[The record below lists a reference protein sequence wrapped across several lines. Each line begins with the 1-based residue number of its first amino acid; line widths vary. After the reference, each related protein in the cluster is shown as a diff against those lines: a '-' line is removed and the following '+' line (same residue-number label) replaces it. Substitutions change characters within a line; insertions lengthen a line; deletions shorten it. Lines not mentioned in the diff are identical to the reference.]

1 MPQFATFLLGTIR
14 LLELYPDHLSFLSPN
29 VPHERVD
36 AAIAQLV
43 SARVFRMPCVALR
56 MHVTAPVSDCGRD
69 CIDALFAQDVHMESI
84 PFEAIYGY
92 YFGLLFSTRTR
103 FLLKQ
108 LVLLRVMLA
117 SACVDDGPDC
127 RCLRT
132 RALRLFTQSG
142 QVVTLAALKTADGS
156 AVGAANHA
164 LAMLKAPVYALAA
177 AT

>member
-1 MPQFATFLLGTIR
+1 
-14 LLELYPDHLSFLSPN
+14 
-29 VPHERVD
+29 
-36 AAIAQLV
+36 
-43 SARVFRMPCVALR
+43 
-56 MHVTAPVSDCGRD
+56 
-69 CIDALFAQDVHMESI
+69 MESI

-108 LVLLRVMLA
+108 LVRLMLA
-117 SACVDDGPDC
+117 SVCVDDGPDCRCLRDDGPDC

>member
-1 MPQFATFLLGTIR
+1 
-14 LLELYPDHLSFLSPN
+14 
-29 VPHERVD
+29 
-36 AAIAQLV
+36 
-43 SARVFRMPCVALR
+43 
-56 MHVTAPVSDCGRD
+56 
-69 CIDALFAQDVHMESI
+69 MESI

-108 LVLLRVMLA
+108 LVRLMLA
-117 SACVDDGPDC
+117 SVCVDDGPDC